1 MEPPLSLCGQ
11 YISRCMV
18 GVWEI
23 FAINK
28 YWEIGHYI
36 QSFGSSFIHIYLYK
50 SMSNQ
55 GEVWPW
61 ESIEVK
67 LKNWFQ
73 IDNTADTERRKGKL
87 LTQERVEMG

>member
-1 MEPPLSLCGQ
+1 
-11 YISRCMV
+11 
-18 GVWEI
+18 
-23 FAINK
+23 
-28 YWEIGHYI
+28 
-36 QSFGSSFIHIYLYK
+36 
-50 SMSNQ
+50 MSNQ

-73 IDNTADTERRKGKL
+73 IDNTADTERRKDKL